1 MADVTDVIYLDNNAT
16 TRVAPEVVEAMMPAF
31 GPLYGNASS
40 MHTFGGQMGH
50 YIQKARAQVAG
61 ILNADPEEII
71 FTSCGSESDNSA
83 WYSATETQPEKR
95 HVITTKVE
103 HSAVLAYG
111 HYLEDKGYEVTWLGV
126 DDKGRLNLE
135 ELERAI
141 RPDTALVSMMYAN
154 NETGTIFPIE
164 DVARI
169 VKSHGV
175 QLHVDAVQAVG
186 KEVIDLAKLPIDY
199 LALSGHKLHAP
210 KGIGALYIRQ
220 GLKLPAHILG
230 GGQEEGLR
238 SGTEPMPQ
246 IAAFGEA
253 VRIAKA
259 EMPEANKRMEALRAQ
274 CVQTLTDTVPG
285 IVFLGG
291 GSAHIL
297 SLSLPGYRSEVLMN
311 YLEAKGIYV
320 SKSSACK
327 RGKRSHVLE
336 AIGAPDKVIDG
347 ALRVSFSRCTTAEEC
362 AYFCEALAAA
372 RKELYPSL

>member
-1 MADVTDVIYLDNNAT
+1 MEIYLDNAAT
-16 TRVAPEVVEAMMPAF
+16 TRVCPEAADAAYKVMTEV
-31 GPLYGNASS
+31 YGNPGST
-40 MHTFGGQMGH
+40 HKLGRE
-50 YIQKARAQVAG
+50 ARAVLDDSRKKLAAALG
-61 ILNADPEEII
+61 CAPKEVY
-71 FTSCGSESDNSA
+71 FTSGGTESDNWAILEGAYLQRRVGRHIISSA
-83 WYSATETQPEKR
+83 
-95 HVITTKVE
+95 VE
-103 HSAVLAYG
+103 HDAVRKPLEKLAR
-111 HYLEDKGYEVTWLGV
+111 EGYEVTLLSPDSTGAISADAV
-126 DDKGRLNLE
+126 
-135 ELERAI
+135 RAAL
-141 RPDTALVSMMYAN
+141 REDTALVTLMMVN
-154 NETGTIFPIE
+154 NETGAVTDIAGI
-164 DVARI
+164 ARTLRAA
-169 VKSHGV
+169 KSRAL
-175 QLHVDAVQAVG
+175 LHTDAVQG
-186 KEVIDLAKLPIDY
+186 FMKEPFSAKTLGADMISV
-199 LALSGHKLHAP
+199 SGHKVHAP

-230 GGQEEGLR
+230 GGQEDGLR
-238 SGTEPMPQ
+238 SGTEP
-246 IAAFGEA
+246 

-259 EMPEANKRMEALRAQ
+259 EMPEANKCMEALRAQ
-274 CVQTLTDTVPG
+274 CVQTLTDTVPD

>member
-1 MADVTDVIYLDNNAT
+1 MKEPFSAKTLGADMISV
-16 TRVAPEVVEAMMPAF
+16 
-31 GPLYGNASS
+31 
-40 MHTFGGQMGH
+40 
-50 YIQKARAQVAG
+50 
-61 ILNADPEEII
+61 
-71 FTSCGSESDNSA
+71 
-83 WYSATETQPEKR
+83 
-95 HVITTKVE
+95 
-103 HSAVLAYG
+103 
-111 HYLEDKGYEVTWLGV
+111 
-126 DDKGRLNLE
+126 
-135 ELERAI
+135 
-141 RPDTALVSMMYAN
+141 
-154 NETGTIFPIE
+154 
-164 DVARI
+164 
-169 VKSHGV
+169 
-175 QLHVDAVQAVG
+175 
-186 KEVIDLAKLPIDY
+186 
-199 LALSGHKLHAP
+199 SGHKVHAP

-230 GGQEEGLR
+230 GGQEEGMR

-274 CVQTLTDTVPG
+274 CVQTLTDTVPD

-347 ALRVSFSRCTTAEEC
+347 ALRVSFSRYTTEAEC
-362 AYFCEALAAA
+362 SAFCEALAAA
-372 RKELYPSL
+372 RRELYPSL

>member
-1 MADVTDVIYLDNNAT
+1 MNRVYMDNAAT
-16 TRVAPEVVEAMMPAF
+16 TPVSPAVLEKMLPYF
-31 GPLYGNASS
+31 SECYGNANSIHS
-40 MHTFGGQMGH
+40 TGLDAR
-50 YIQKARAQVAG
+50 KA
-61 ILNADPEEII
+61 LNAARKKVAAALNCNPEEVY
-71 FTSCGSESDNSA
+71 FTSGGTESDNWAILEGAYLQRRVGNHIISSA
-83 WYSATETQPEKR
+83 
-95 HVITTKVE
+95 VE
-103 HSAVLAYG
+103 HDAVRKPLEKLAREGWEITLLSPDSTGAISADAV
-111 HYLEDKGYEVTWLGV
+111 
-126 DDKGRLNLE
+126 
-135 ELERAI
+135 RAAL
-141 RPDTALVSMMYAN
+141 REDTALVTLMMVN
-154 NETGTIFPIE
+154 NETGAVTDIAG
-164 DVARI
+164 VARALRAA
-169 VKSHGV
+169 KSRAL
-175 QLHVDAVQAVG
+175 LHTDAVQG
-186 KEVIDLAKLPIDY
+186 FMKEPFSAKTLGADMISV
-199 LALSGHKLHAP
+199 SGHKVHAP
-210 KGIGALYIRQ
+210 KGIGALYVRQ

-230 GGQEEGLR
+230 GGQEDGLR

-274 CVQTLTDTVPG
+274 CVQTLTDTVPD

-347 ALRVSFSRCTTAEEC
+347 ALRISFSRYTTAEEC

>member
-1 MADVTDVIYLDNNAT
+1 M
-16 TRVAPEVVEAMMPAF
+16 
-31 GPLYGNASS
+31 
-40 MHTFGGQMGH
+40 
-50 YIQKARAQVAG
+50 
-61 ILNADPEEII
+61 
-71 FTSCGSESDNSA
+71 
-83 WYSATETQPEKR
+83 
-95 HVITTKVE
+95 
-103 HSAVLAYG
+103 
-111 HYLEDKGYEVTWLGV
+111 
-126 DDKGRLNLE
+126 
-135 ELERAI
+135 
-141 RPDTALVSMMYAN
+141 
-154 NETGTIFPIE
+154 
-164 DVARI
+164 
-169 VKSHGV
+169 
-175 QLHVDAVQAVG
+175 
-186 KEVIDLAKLPIDY
+186 
-199 LALSGHKLHAP
+199 
-210 KGIGALYIRQ
+210 
-220 GLKLPAHILG
+220 
-230 GGQEEGLR
+230 R

-347 ALRVSFSRCTTAEEC
+347 ALRVSFSRYTTAEEC
-362 AYFCEALAAA
+362 AYFCKRSPRRE
-372 RKELYPSL
+372 RSLYPSL